1 MEYSVSTGFIIMA
14 IHPENGR
21 IIIDN
26 MHFRYAL
33 TGAVIMDFLA
43 NGEITLN
50 DKKVIPSFRKNG
62 VNYHDI
68 FAEKIE
74 NSRNNKSISRWVQVL
89 VRKSRL
95 VFRENIDLLVNRG
108 IIRHEKRYF
117 LNIIPYNRYYFSNP
131 EIRNQM
137 INELREILLHDKQ
150 ADKKQIMLIGLIK
163 AAQAFR
169 ILAKERNEKYILKR
183 KCNEYMARDV
193 VASEID
199 KAIKQVQAEIIAAVT
214 AATAAAHR

>member
-1 MEYSVSTGFIIMA
+1 
-14 IHPENGR
+14 
-21 IIIDN
+21 
-26 MHFRYAL
+26 
-33 TGAVIMDFLA
+33 
-43 NGEITLN
+43 
-50 DKKVIPSFRKNG
+50 
-62 VNYHDI
+62 
-68 FAEKIE
+68 
-74 NSRNNKSISRWVQVL
+74 VL

-137 INELREILLHDKQ
+137 ISELREILLHDKQ

-163 AAQAFR
+163 AAQSFR
-169 ILAKERNEKYILKR
+169 ILAKERNEKYILKK